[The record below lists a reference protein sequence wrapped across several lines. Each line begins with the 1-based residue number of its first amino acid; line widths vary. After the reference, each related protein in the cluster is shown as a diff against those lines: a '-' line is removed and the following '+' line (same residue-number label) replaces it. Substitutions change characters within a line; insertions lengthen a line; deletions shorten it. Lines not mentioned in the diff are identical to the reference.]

1 MYNNHLKNKG
11 FIMALLPNEEQRK
24 AIEHINGPLLA
35 LAGAGSGK
43 TRVITERI
51 AYLIKKGIEPSSIL
65 AVTFTNKA
73 AAEMRERIIL
83 LLKEKP
89 KQLVISTFHSFCVR
103 VLKAEIDKLGYKNN
117 FSIYSS
123 SDSKTLIRNVL
134 REIKINTLNYD
145 ENLFAWY
152 IDRYKNNLIKPY
164 EVEPHDDLEKIA
176 KRVYEVYQNYL
187 KGYNALD
194 FNDLINLT
202 IDLYIQFPEVLNK
215 YQERFKYI
223 MIDEYQDTNF
233 AQYKLTS
240 LLASK
245 YKNLVVVGD
254 DDQSI
259 YAFRGAE
266 ISNILSFENEY
277 PEAKIITLTK
287 NYRSTKAILEAA
299 HAVISNNINRKDKK
313 VVAVGEEGIPPD
325 IISCEDEREEAKF
338 VADSIVNYSITKN
351 LNYEN
356 FAVLFRMNAQSR
368 LFEEAFRLKG
378 LPYTVVGAFQFYE
391 RKEIKDIL
399 AYLNLFVNPEDE
411 VSLLRVLNVPKRGIG
426 SVAINNLNETSLKN
440 GVSLYQTLL
449 DYNNIDDIPPKA
461 KAGIK
466 DFLEVIEKYNNIF
479 TIDKNDKNLLEK
491 PKLYENI
498 NKFLDEIAYH
508 SEILNSSDTKEQG
521 SKKME
526 NVESLMNGIME
537 YERGNKNATLKNYLD
552 RILLMSMEE
561 NEEEEKKKGI
571 MLMSIHSAKGLEFP
585 YVYISGMEEGILPHH
600 KSSSEKEIEE
610 ERRLCYVAMTRAK
623 KHLTLTYCLSRTKMG
638 KKVECAPSIFL
649 EEMQKGL
656 PENMAMD
663 EEEFISNLKASLK
676 PEK

>member
-1 MYNNHLKNKG
+1 MS
-11 FIMALLPNEEQRK
+11 LLLNEEQAE
-24 AIEHINGPLLA
+24 AITHIDGPLLA

-51 AYLIKKGIEPSSIL
+51 AFLIKKGISPSNIL

-73 AAEMRERIIL
+73 AAEMRERIVL

-103 VLKAEIDKLGYKNN
+103 VLKVEIDKLGYKNN

-123 SDSKTLIRNVL
+123 SDCRTLIRNIL

-152 IDRYKNNLIKPY
+152 IDRYKNNLIKPH
-164 EVEPHDDLEKIA
+164 EVTPHDDLEKIA
-176 KRVYEVYQNYL
+176 KRVYEVYQHYL

-202 IDLYIQFPEVLNK
+202 IDLFIGFPEVLNK

-245 YKNLVVVGD
+245 YRNIAVVGD

-277 PEAKIITLTK
+277 PNAKIITLTK

-299 HAVISNNINRKDKK
+299 HAVISNNVNRKDKK
-313 VVAVGEEGIPPD
+313 VVAEGEEGIPPD

-338 VADSIVNYSITKN
+338 VADSIANYSITKK

-368 LFEEAFRLKG
+368 LFEEAFRLMG
-378 LPYTVVGAFQFYE
+378 LPYVVVGAFQFYE

-411 VSLLRVLNVPKRGIG
+411 VSLLRVINTPKRGIG
-426 SVAINNLNETSLKN
+426 SVAINNLNEISIKN

-466 DFLEVIEKYNNIF
+466 DFLDIIEKYHDIF
-479 TIDKNDKNLLEK
+479 TVDKNDLEK
-491 PKLYENI
+491 PKLYDNI
-498 NKFLDEIAYH
+498 NNFLDEIAYH
-508 SEILNSSDTKEQG
+508 NEILNSSDTKEQG

-526 NVESLMNGIME
+526 NVESLMNGILE
-537 YERGNKNATLKNYLD
+537 YEKVNKNASLKNYLD

-561 NEEEEKKKGI
+561 NNDEENKKGI

-638 KKVECAPSIFL
+638 KKVECSPSIFL

-656 PENMAMD
+656 PEDMAMD
-663 EEEFISNLKASLK
+663 EEEFMANLKASLK

>member
-1 MYNNHLKNKG
+1 
-11 FIMALLPNEEQRK
+11 MALMLNEEQRQ
-24 AIEHINGPLLA
+24 AVEHINGPLLA

-51 AYLIKKGIEPSSIL
+51 AYLIKHGVLPSQIL

-73 AAEMRERIIL
+73 AAEMRERITK

-89 KQLVISTFHSFCVR
+89 KQLVVSTFHSFCVR
-103 VLKAEIDKLGYKNN
+103 VLKGDIEKLGYKNN

-123 SDSKTLIRNVL
+123 SDSRTLIRNIL

-152 IDRYKNNLIKPY
+152 IDRYKNNLMKPY

-176 KRVYEVYQNYL
+176 KRVYEVYQTYL
-187 KGYNALD
+187 KGYNAVD

-202 IDLYIQFPEVLNK
+202 IDLYVEFPEVLEK
-215 YQERFKYI
+215 YQERFRYI
-223 MIDEYQDTNF
+223 MVDEYQDTNF

-245 YKNLVVVGD
+245 YRNIAVVGD

-259 YAFRGAE
+259 YAFRGADV
-266 ISNILSFENEY
+266 SNMLSFENEY
-277 PEAKIITLTK
+277 PDAKIVTLTK

-299 HAVISNNINRKDKK
+299 HSVISNNIQRKNKE
-313 VVAVGEEGIPPD
+313 VVAEGEEGIPPV
-325 IISCEDEREEAKF
+325 IMPCEDEREEAQF
-338 VADSIVNYSITKN
+338 VADSIINYSISKR
-351 LNYEN
+351 LNYED

-368 LFEEAFRLKG
+368 LFEEAFRLRG

-411 VSLLRVLNVPKRGIG
+411 VSLLRVINIPKRGIG
-426 SVAINNLNETSLKN
+426 AVAINTLNEISIKN
-440 GVSLYQTLL
+440 ESSLYQTLL
-449 DYNNIDDIPPKA
+449 DYESIEEISPKA

-466 DFLEVIEKYNNIF
+466 DFLEIIEHYHNLF
-479 TIDKNDKNLLEK
+479 TVDKNDIEC

-498 NKFLDEIAYH
+498 NKFLDVIAYH
-508 SEILNSSDTKEQG
+508 NEVLNSSDTKEQG
-521 SKKME
+521 AKKME
-526 NVESLMNGIME
+526 NVESLMNGILE
-537 YERGNKNATLKNYLD
+537 YEKSNKNATLKNYLD
-552 RILLMSMEE
+552 RILLMSIEE
-561 NEEEEKKKGI
+561 QNEDEDKKKGI
-571 MLMSIHSAKGLEFP
+571 MLMSIHAAKGLEFP
-585 YVYISGMEEGILPHH
+585 YVYICGMEDGIMPHQ
-600 KSSSEKEIEE
+600 KSLDENGLEE

-623 KHLTLTYCLSRTKMG
+623 KHLTLTYCRSRTKMG
-638 KKVECAPSIFL
+638 RKVECTPSVFL
-649 EEMQKGL
+649 EEMSKNL
-656 PENMAMD
+656 PEEMAMN
-663 EEEFISNLKASLK
+663 EEEFFSNLKASLRPDNTK
-676 PEK
+676 

>member
-1 MYNNHLKNKG
+1 MS
-11 FIMALLPNEEQRK
+11 LLLNEEQAE
-24 AIEHINGPLLA
+24 AITHIDGPLLA

-51 AYLIKKGIEPSSIL
+51 AFLIKKGISPSNIL

-73 AAEMRERIIL
+73 AAEMRERIVL

-103 VLKAEIDKLGYKNN
+103 VLKVEIDKLGYKNN

-123 SDSKTLIRNVL
+123 SDCRTLIRNIL

-152 IDRYKNNLIKPY
+152 IDRYKNNLIKPH
-164 EVEPHDDLEKIA
+164 EVTPHDDLEKIA
-176 KRVYEVYQNYL
+176 KRVYEVYQHYL

-202 IDLYIQFPEVLNK
+202 IDLFIGFPEVLNK

-245 YKNLVVVGD
+245 YRNIAVVGD

-277 PEAKIITLTK
+277 PNAKIITLTK

-299 HAVISNNINRKDKK
+299 HAVISNNVNRKDKK
-313 VVAVGEEGIPPD
+313 VVAEGEEGIPPD

-338 VADSIVNYSITKN
+338 VADSIANYSITKK

-368 LFEEAFRLKG
+368 LFEEAFRLMG
-378 LPYTVVGAFQFYE
+378 LPYVVVGAFQFYE

-411 VSLLRVLNVPKRGIG
+411 VSLLRVINTPKRGIG
-426 SVAINNLNETSLKN
+426 SVAINNLNEISIKN

-466 DFLEVIEKYNNIF
+466 DFLDIIEKYHEIF
-479 TIDKNDKNLLEK
+479 TVDKNALEK
-491 PKLYENI
+491 PKLYDNI

-508 SEILNSSDTKEQG
+508 NEILNSSDTKEQG

-526 NVESLMNGIME
+526 NVESLMNGILE
-537 YERGNKNATLKNYLD
+537 YEKVNKNASLKNYLD

-561 NEEEEKKKGI
+561 NNDEENKKGI

-638 KKVECAPSIFL
+638 KKVECSPSIFL

-656 PENMAMD
+656 PEDMAMD
-663 EEEFISNLKASLK
+663 EEEFMANLKASLK

>member
-1 MYNNHLKNKG
+1 MS
-11 FIMALLPNEEQRK
+11 LLPNEEQRE

-123 SDSKTLIRNVL
+123 SDSKILIRNIL

-176 KRVYEVYQNYL
+176 KRVYEVYQSYL

-202 IDLYIQFPEVLNK
+202 IDLYIEFLEVRNK

-233 AQYKLTS
+233 AQNKLTN
-240 LLASK
+240 LLAEK
-245 YKNLVVVGD
+245 YRNIVVVGD

-266 ISNILSFENEY
+266 ISNILSFEKEY
-277 PEAKIITLTK
+277 PDAKIITLTK

-368 LFEEAFRLKG
+368 LFEEAFRLRG

-411 VSLLRVLNVPKRGIG
+411 VSLLRVINTPKRGIG
-426 SVAINNLNETSLKN
+426 SVAINNLNEISVKN

-461 KAGIK
+461 KTGIK
-466 DFLEVIEKYNNIF
+466 DFLDVIEKYHNIF

-526 NVESLMNGIME
+526 NVESLMNGILE

-561 NEEEEKKKGI
+561 NEEDEKKKGI

-623 KHLTLTYCLSRTKMG
+623 KHLTLTYCLSRNKMG

-676 PEK
+676 HVAPEK

>member
-1 MYNNHLKNKG
+1 MS
-11 FIMALLPNEEQRK
+11 LLLNEEQAE
-24 AIEHINGPLLA
+24 AITHIDGPLLA

-51 AYLIKKGIEPSSIL
+51 AFLIKKGISPSNIL

-73 AAEMRERIIL
+73 AAEMRERIVL

-103 VLKAEIDKLGYKNN
+103 VLKVEIDKLGYKNN

-123 SDSKTLIRNVL
+123 SDCRTLIRNIL

-152 IDRYKNNLIKPY
+152 IDRYKNNLIKPH
-164 EVEPHDDLEKIA
+164 EVAPYDDLEKIA
-176 KRVYEVYQNYL
+176 KRVYEVYQHYL

-202 IDLYIQFPEVLNK
+202 IDLFIGFPEVLNK

-245 YKNLVVVGD
+245 YRNIAVVGD

-277 PEAKIITLTK
+277 PNAKIITLTK

-299 HAVISNNINRKDKK
+299 HAVISNNVNRKDKK
-313 VVAVGEEGIPPD
+313 VVAEGEEGIPPD
-325 IISCEDEREEAKF
+325 IISCENEREEAKF
-338 VADSIVNYSITKN
+338 VADSIANYSITKK

-368 LFEEAFRLKG
+368 LFEEAFRLMG
-378 LPYTVVGAFQFYE
+378 LPYVVVGAFQFYE

-411 VSLLRVLNVPKRGIG
+411 VSLLRVINTPKRGIG
-426 SVAINNLNETSLKN
+426 SVAINNLNEISIKN

-461 KAGIK
+461 KSGIK
-466 DFLEVIEKYNNIF
+466 DFLDIIEKYHEIF
-479 TIDKNDKNLLEK
+479 TVDKNALEK
-491 PKLYENI
+491 PKLYDNI
-498 NKFLDEIAYH
+498 NNFLDEIAYH
-508 SEILNSSDTKEQG
+508 NEILNSSDTKEQG

-526 NVESLMNGIME
+526 NVESLMNGILE
-537 YERGNKNATLKNYLD
+537 YEKGNKNASLKNYLD

-561 NEEEEKKKGI
+561 NNDEENKKGI

-638 KKVECAPSIFL
+638 KKVECSPSIFL

-656 PENMAMD
+656 PEDMAMD
-663 EEEFISNLKASLK
+663 EEEFMANLKASLK

>member
-1 MYNNHLKNKG
+1 MS
-11 FIMALLPNEEQRK
+11 LLLNEEQAE
-24 AIEHINGPLLA
+24 AITHIDGPLLA

-51 AYLIKKGIEPSSIL
+51 AFLIKKGISPSNIL

-73 AAEMRERIIL
+73 AAEMRERIVL

-103 VLKAEIDKLGYKNN
+103 VLKVEIDKLGYKNN

-123 SDSKTLIRNVL
+123 SDCRTLIRNIL

-152 IDRYKNNLIKPY
+152 IDRYKNNLIKPH
-164 EVEPHDDLEKIA
+164 EVTPHDDLEKIA
-176 KRVYEVYQNYL
+176 KRVYEVYQHYL

-202 IDLYIQFPEVLNK
+202 IDLFIGFPEVLNK

-245 YKNLVVVGD
+245 YRNIAVVGD

-277 PEAKIITLTK
+277 PNAKIITLTK

-299 HAVISNNINRKDKK
+299 HAVISNNVNRKDKK
-313 VVAVGEEGIPPD
+313 VVAEGEEGIPPD

-338 VADSIVNYSITKN
+338 VADSIANYSITKK

-368 LFEEAFRLKG
+368 LFEEAFRLMG
-378 LPYTVVGAFQFYE
+378 LPYVVVGAFQLYE

-411 VSLLRVLNVPKRGIG
+411 VSLLRVINTPKRGIG
-426 SVAINNLNETSLKN
+426 SVAINNLNEISIKN

-466 DFLEVIEKYNNIF
+466 DFLDIIEKYHDIF
-479 TIDKNDKNLLEK
+479 TVDKNDLEK
-491 PKLYENI
+491 PKLYDNI
-498 NKFLDEIAYH
+498 NNFLDEIAYH
-508 SEILNSSDTKEQG
+508 NEILNSSDTKEQG

-526 NVESLMNGIME
+526 NVESLMNGILE
-537 YERGNKNATLKNYLD
+537 YEKVNKNASLKNYLD

-561 NEEEEKKKGI
+561 NNDEENKKGI

-638 KKVECAPSIFL
+638 KKVECSPSIFL

-656 PENMAMD
+656 PEDMAMD
-663 EEEFISNLKASLK
+663 EEEFMANLKASLK

>member
-1 MYNNHLKNKG
+1 
-11 FIMALLPNEEQRK
+11 MALMLNDEQK
-24 AIEHINGPLLA
+24 QAVEHINGPLLA

-51 AYLIKKGIEPSSIL
+51 AYLIKNNIPPSQIL

-73 AAEMRERIIL
+73 AAEMRERIIK

-89 KQLVISTFHSFCVR
+89 KNLVVSTFHSFCVR
-103 VLKAEIDKLGYKNN
+103 VLKGDIEKLGYKNN

-123 SDSKTLIRNVL
+123 SDSRTLIRSIL

-152 IDRYKNNLIKPY
+152 IDRYKNNLMKPY
-164 EVEPHDDLEKIA
+164 EVEPHDDFEKMT
-176 KRVYEVYQNYL
+176 KRVYEVYQSYL
-187 KGYNALD
+187 KGYNAVD

-202 IDLYIQFPEVLNK
+202 IDLYIEFPEVLDK
-215 YQERFKYI
+215 YQERFRYI

-233 AQYKLTS
+233 AQYKLTT

-245 YKNLVVVGD
+245 YRNIAVVGD

-259 YAFRGAE
+259 YAFRGADV
-266 ISNILSFENEY
+266 SNILSFENEY
-277 PEAKIITLTK
+277 PDAKIITLTK

-299 HAVISNNINRKDKK
+299 HSVISNNTQRKDKK
-313 VVAVGEEGIPPD
+313 VVAEGEEGIPPT
-325 IISCEDEREEAKF
+325 IMPCEDEREEAQF
-338 VADSIVNYSITKN
+338 VADSIINYSISKK
-351 LNYEN
+351 LNYED

-368 LFEEAFRLKG
+368 LFEEAFRLRG

-411 VSLLRVLNVPKRGIG
+411 VSLLRVINIPKRGIG
-426 SVAINNLNETSLKN
+426 AVAINNLNEKSIKN

-449 DYNNIDDIPPKA
+449 NYENIDEISPKA

-466 DFLEVIEKYNNIF
+466 DFLEVIEHYHNLF
-479 TIDKNDKNLLEK
+479 TVDKNDLER

-498 NKFLDEIAYH
+498 NKFLDVIAYH
-508 SEILNSSDTKEQG
+508 NEVINSSDTKEQG
-521 SKKME
+521 AKKIE
-526 NVESLMNGIME
+526 NIESLMNGILE
-537 YERGNKNATLKNYLD
+537 YEKSNKNATLKNYLD
-552 RILLMSMEE
+552 RILLMSIEE
-561 NEEEEKKKGI
+561 QNEEENKKKGI
-571 MLMSIHSAKGLEFP
+571 MLMSIHAAKGLEFP
-585 YVYISGMEEGILPHH
+585 YVYICGMEDGIIPHH
-600 KSSSEKEIEE
+600 KSSSEMEIEE

-623 KHLTLTYCLSRTKMG
+623 KHLTLTYCRSRIKMG
-638 KKVECAPSIFL
+638 KKLECTPSVFL
-649 EEMQKGL
+649 KEMSENLPEEM
-656 PENMAMD
+656 AMN
-663 EEEFISNLKASLK
+663 EEEFFSNLKASLK
-676 PEK
+676 PENK

>member
-1 MYNNHLKNKG
+1 MS
-11 FIMALLPNEEQRK
+11 LLLNEEQAE
-24 AIEHINGPLLA
+24 AITHIDGPLLA

-51 AYLIKKGIEPSSIL
+51 AFLIKKGISPSNIL

-73 AAEMRERIIL
+73 AAEMRERIVL

-103 VLKAEIDKLGYKNN
+103 VLKVEIDKLGYKNN

-123 SDSKTLIRNVL
+123 SDCRTLIRNIL

-152 IDRYKNNLIKPY
+152 IDRYKNNLIKPH
-164 EVEPHDDLEKIA
+164 EVTPHDDLEKIA
-176 KRVYEVYQNYL
+176 KRVYEVYQHYL

-202 IDLYIQFPEVLNK
+202 IDLFIGFPEVLNK

-245 YKNLVVVGD
+245 YRNIAVVGD

-277 PEAKIITLTK
+277 PNAKIITLTK

-299 HAVISNNINRKDKK
+299 HAVISNNVNRKDKK
-313 VVAVGEEGIPPD
+313 VVAEGEEGIPPD

-338 VADSIVNYSITKN
+338 VADSIANYSITKK

-368 LFEEAFRLKG
+368 LFEEAFRLMG
-378 LPYTVVGAFQFYE
+378 LPYVVVGAFQFYE

-411 VSLLRVLNVPKRGIG
+411 VSLLRVINTPKRGIG
-426 SVAINNLNETSLKN
+426 SVAINNLNEISIKN

-461 KAGIK
+461 KSGIK
-466 DFLEVIEKYNNIF
+466 DFLDIIEKYHEIF
-479 TIDKNDKNLLEK
+479 TVDKNALEK
-491 PKLYENI
+491 PKLYDNI
-498 NKFLDEIAYH
+498 NKFLDDIAYH
-508 SEILNSSDTKEQG
+508 NEILNSSDTKEQG

-526 NVESLMNGIME
+526 NVESLMNGILE
-537 YERGNKNATLKNYLD
+537 YEKGNKNASLKNYLD

-561 NEEEEKKKGI
+561 NNDEENKKGI

-638 KKVECAPSIFL
+638 KKVERSPSIFL

-656 PENMAMD
+656 PEDMAMD
-663 EEEFISNLKASLK
+663 EEEFMANLKASLK

>member
-1 MYNNHLKNKG
+1 MS
-11 FIMALLPNEEQRK
+11 LLLNEEQAE
-24 AIEHINGPLLA
+24 AITHIDGPLLA

-51 AYLIKKGIEPSSIL
+51 AFLIKKGISPSNIL

-73 AAEMRERIIL
+73 AAEMRERIVL

-103 VLKAEIDKLGYKNN
+103 VLKVEIDKLGYKNN

-123 SDSKTLIRNVL
+123 SDCRTLIRNIL

-152 IDRYKNNLIKPY
+152 IDRYKNNLIKPH
-164 EVEPHDDLEKIA
+164 EVTPHDDLEKIA
-176 KRVYEVYQNYL
+176 KRVYEVYQHYL

-202 IDLYIQFPEVLNK
+202 IDLFIGFPEVLNK

-245 YKNLVVVGD
+245 YRNIAVVGD

-277 PEAKIITLTK
+277 PNAKIITLTK

-299 HAVISNNINRKDKK
+299 HAVISNNVNRKDKK
-313 VVAVGEEGIPPD
+313 VVAEGEEGIPPD

-338 VADSIVNYSITKN
+338 VADSIANYSITKK

-368 LFEEAFRLKG
+368 LFEEAFRLRG
-378 LPYTVVGAFQFYE
+378 LPYVVVGAFQFYE

-411 VSLLRVLNVPKRGIG
+411 VSLLRVINTPKRGIG
-426 SVAINNLNETSLKN
+426 SVAINNLNEISIKN

-461 KAGIK
+461 KSGIK
-466 DFLEVIEKYNNIF
+466 DFLDIIEKYHEIF
-479 TIDKNDKNLLEK
+479 TVDKNALEK
-491 PKLYENI
+491 PKLYDNI

-508 SEILNSSDTKEQG
+508 NEILNSSDTKEQG

-526 NVESLMNGIME
+526 NVESLMNGILE
-537 YERGNKNATLKNYLD
+537 YEKVNKNASLKNYLD

-561 NEEEEKKKGI
+561 NNDEENKKGI

-638 KKVECAPSIFL
+638 KKVERSPSIFL

-656 PENMAMD
+656 PEDMAMD
-663 EEEFISNLKASLK
+663 EEEFMANLKASLK

>member
-1 MYNNHLKNKG
+1 MS
-11 FIMALLPNEEQRK
+11 LLLNEEQAE
-24 AIEHINGPLLA
+24 AITHIDGPLLA

-51 AYLIKKGIEPSSIL
+51 AFLIKKGISPSNIL

-73 AAEMRERIIL
+73 AAEMRERIVL

-103 VLKAEIDKLGYKNN
+103 VLKVEIDKLGYKNN

-123 SDSKTLIRNVL
+123 SDCRTLIRNIL

-152 IDRYKNNLIKPY
+152 IDRYKNNLIKPH
-164 EVEPHDDLEKIA
+164 EVTPHDDLEKIA
-176 KRVYEVYQNYL
+176 KRVYEVYQHYL

-202 IDLYIQFPEVLNK
+202 IDLFIGFPEVLNK

-245 YKNLVVVGD
+245 YRNIAVVGD

-277 PEAKIITLTK
+277 PNAKIITLTK

-299 HAVISNNINRKDKK
+299 HAVISNNVNRKDKK
-313 VVAVGEEGIPPD
+313 VVAEGEEGIPPD

-338 VADSIVNYSITKN
+338 VADSIANYSITKK

-368 LFEEAFRLKG
+368 LFEEAFRLMG
-378 LPYTVVGAFQFYE
+378 LPYVVVGAFQFYE

-411 VSLLRVLNVPKRGIG
+411 VSLLRVINTPKRGIG
-426 SVAINNLNETSLKN
+426 SVAINNLNEISIKN

-466 DFLEVIEKYNNIF
+466 DFLDIIEKYHEIF
-479 TIDKNDKNLLEK
+479 TVDKNALEK
-491 PKLYENI
+491 PKLYDNI
-498 NKFLDEIAYH
+498 NKFLDDIAYH
-508 SEILNSSDTKEQG
+508 NEILNSSDTKEQG

-526 NVESLMNGIME
+526 NVESLMNGILE
-537 YERGNKNATLKNYLD
+537 YEKVNKNASLKNYLD

-561 NEEEEKKKGI
+561 NNDEENKKGI

-638 KKVECAPSIFL
+638 KKVECSPSIFL

-656 PENMAMD
+656 PEDMAMD
-663 EEEFISNLKASLK
+663 EEEFMANLKASLK

>member
-1 MYNNHLKNKG
+1 MS
-11 FIMALLPNEEQRK
+11 LLLNEEQAE
-24 AIEHINGPLLA
+24 AITHIDGPLLA

-51 AYLIKKGIEPSSIL
+51 AFLIKKGISPSNIL

-73 AAEMRERIIL
+73 AAEMRERIVL

-103 VLKAEIDKLGYKNN
+103 VLKVEIDKLGYKNN

-123 SDSKTLIRNVL
+123 SDCRTLIRNIL

-152 IDRYKNNLIKPY
+152 IDRYKNNLIKPH
-164 EVEPHDDLEKIA
+164 EVTPHDDLEKIA
-176 KRVYEVYQNYL
+176 KRVYEVYQHYL

-202 IDLYIQFPEVLNK
+202 IDLFIGFPEVLNK

-245 YKNLVVVGD
+245 YRNIAVVGD

-277 PEAKIITLTK
+277 PNAKIITLTK

-299 HAVISNNINRKDKK
+299 HAVISNNVNRKDKK
-313 VVAVGEEGIPPD
+313 VVAEGEEGIPPD
-325 IISCEDEREEAKF
+325 IISCENEREEAKF
-338 VADSIVNYSITKN
+338 VADSIANYSITKK

-368 LFEEAFRLKG
+368 LFEEAFRLMG
-378 LPYTVVGAFQFYE
+378 LPYVVVGAFQFYE

-399 AYLNLFVNPEDE
+399 AYLNLFINPEDE
-411 VSLLRVLNVPKRGIG
+411 VSLLRVINTPKRGIG
-426 SVAINNLNETSLKN
+426 SVAINNLNEISIKN

-466 DFLEVIEKYNNIF
+466 DFLDIIEKYHDIF
-479 TIDKNDKNLLEK
+479 TVDKNALEK
-491 PKLYENI
+491 PKLYDNI
-498 NKFLDEIAYH
+498 NNFLDEIAYH
-508 SEILNSSDTKEQG
+508 NEILNSSDTKEQG

-526 NVESLMNGIME
+526 NVESLMNGILE
-537 YERGNKNATLKNYLD
+537 YEKVNKNASLKNYLD

-561 NEEEEKKKGI
+561 NNDEENKKGI

-638 KKVECAPSIFL
+638 KKVECSPSIFL

-656 PENMAMD
+656 PEDMAMD
-663 EEEFISNLKASLK
+663 EEEFMANLKASLK

>member
-1 MYNNHLKNKG
+1 MS
-11 FIMALLPNEEQRK
+11 LLLNEEQAE
-24 AIEHINGPLLA
+24 AITHIDGPLLA

-51 AYLIKKGIEPSSIL
+51 AFLIKKGISPSNIL

-73 AAEMRERIIL
+73 AAEMRERIVL

-103 VLKAEIDKLGYKNN
+103 VLKVEIDKLGYKNN

-123 SDSKTLIRNVL
+123 SDCRTLIRNIL

-152 IDRYKNNLIKPY
+152 IDRYKNNLIKPH
-164 EVEPHDDLEKIA
+164 EVAPYDDLEKIA
-176 KRVYEVYQNYL
+176 KRVYEVYQHYL

-202 IDLYIQFPEVLNK
+202 IDLFIGFPEVLNK

-245 YKNLVVVGD
+245 YRNIAVVGD

-277 PEAKIITLTK
+277 PNAKIITLTK

-299 HAVISNNINRKDKK
+299 HAVISNNVNRKDKK
-313 VVAVGEEGIPPD
+313 VVAEGEEGIPPD
-325 IISCEDEREEAKF
+325 IISCENEREEAKF
-338 VADSIVNYSITKN
+338 VADSIANYSITKK

-368 LFEEAFRLKG
+368 LFEEAFRLMG
-378 LPYTVVGAFQFYE
+378 LPYVVVGAFQFYE

-411 VSLLRVLNVPKRGIG
+411 VSLLRVINTPKRGIG
-426 SVAINNLNETSLKN
+426 SVAINNLNEISIKN

-461 KAGIK
+461 KSGIK
-466 DFLEVIEKYNNIF
+466 DFLDIIEKYHEIF
-479 TIDKNDKNLLEK
+479 TVDKNALEK
-491 PKLYENI
+491 PKLYDNI

-508 SEILNSSDTKEQG
+508 NEILNSSDTKEQG

-526 NVESLMNGIME
+526 NVESLMNGILE
-537 YERGNKNATLKNYLD
+537 YEKGNKNASLKNYLD

-561 NEEEEKKKGI
+561 NNDEENKKGI

-638 KKVECAPSIFL
+638 KKVECSPSIFL

-656 PENMAMD
+656 PEDMAMD
-663 EEEFISNLKASLK
+663 EEEFMANLKASLK

>member
-1 MYNNHLKNKG
+1 MS
-11 FIMALLPNEEQRK
+11 LLLNEEQAE
-24 AIEHINGPLLA
+24 AITHIDGPLLA

-51 AYLIKKGIEPSSIL
+51 AFLIKKGISPSNIL

-73 AAEMRERIIL
+73 AAEMRERIVL

-103 VLKAEIDKLGYKNN
+103 VLKVEIDKLGYKNN

-123 SDSKTLIRNVL
+123 SDCRTLIRNIL

-152 IDRYKNNLIKPY
+152 IDRYKNNLIKPH
-164 EVEPHDDLEKIA
+164 EVTPHDDLEKIA
-176 KRVYEVYQNYL
+176 KRVYEVYQHYL

-202 IDLYIQFPEVLNK
+202 IDLFIGFPEVLNK

-245 YKNLVVVGD
+245 YRNIAVVGD

-277 PEAKIITLTK
+277 PNAKIITLTK

-313 VVAVGEEGIPPD
+313 VVAEGEEGIPPD

-338 VADSIVNYSITKN
+338 VADSIANYSITKK

-368 LFEEAFRLKG
+368 LFEEAFRLMG
-378 LPYTVVGAFQFYE
+378 LPYVVVGAFQFYE

-411 VSLLRVLNVPKRGIG
+411 VSLLRVINTPKRGIG
-426 SVAINNLNETSLKN
+426 SVAINNLNEISIKN

-461 KAGIK
+461 KLGIK
-466 DFLEVIEKYNNIF
+466 DFLDIIEKYHDIF
-479 TIDKNDKNLLEK
+479 TVDKNALEK
-491 PKLYENI
+491 PKLYDNI

-508 SEILNSSDTKEQG
+508 NEILNSSDTKEQG

-526 NVESLMNGIME
+526 NVESLMNGILE
-537 YERGNKNATLKNYLD
+537 YEKVNKNASLKNYLD

-561 NEEEEKKKGI
+561 NNDEENKKGI

-638 KKVECAPSIFL
+638 KKVECSPSIFL

-656 PENMAMD
+656 PEDMAMD
-663 EEEFISNLKASLK
+663 EEEFMANLKASLK

>member
-1 MYNNHLKNKG
+1 MS
-11 FIMALLPNEEQRK
+11 LLLNEEQAE
-24 AIEHINGPLLA
+24 AIAHIDGPLLA

-51 AYLIKKGIEPSSIL
+51 AFLIKKGISPSNIL

-73 AAEMRERIIL
+73 AAEMRERIVL

-103 VLKAEIDKLGYKNN
+103 VLKVEIDKLGYKNN

-123 SDSKTLIRNVL
+123 SDCRTLIRNIL

-152 IDRYKNNLIKPY
+152 IDRYKNNLIKPH
-164 EVEPHDDLEKIA
+164 EVTPHDDLEKIA
-176 KRVYEVYQNYL
+176 KRVYEVYQHYL

-202 IDLYIQFPEVLNK
+202 IDLFIGFPEVLNK

-245 YKNLVVVGD
+245 YRNIAVVGD

-277 PEAKIITLTK
+277 PNAKIITLTK

-299 HAVISNNINRKDKK
+299 HAVISNNVNRKDKK
-313 VVAVGEEGIPPD
+313 VVAEGEEGIPPD

-338 VADSIVNYSITKN
+338 VADSIANYSITKK

-368 LFEEAFRLKG
+368 LFEEAFRLMG
-378 LPYTVVGAFQFYE
+378 LPYVVVGAFQFYE

-411 VSLLRVLNVPKRGIG
+411 VSLLRVINTPKRGIG
-426 SVAINNLNETSLKN
+426 SVAINNLNEISIKN

-461 KAGIK
+461 KSGIK
-466 DFLEVIEKYNNIF
+466 DFLDIIEKYHDIF
-479 TIDKNDKNLLEK
+479 TVDKNALEK
-491 PKLYENI
+491 PKLYDNI

-508 SEILNSSDTKEQG
+508 NEILNSSDTKEQG

-526 NVESLMNGIME
+526 NVESLMNGILE
-537 YERGNKNATLKNYLD
+537 YEKVNKNASLKNYLD

-561 NEEEEKKKGI
+561 NNDEENKKGI

-638 KKVECAPSIFL
+638 KKVECSPSIFL

-656 PENMAMD
+656 PEDMAMD
-663 EEEFISNLKASLK
+663 EEEFMANLKASLK

>member
-1 MYNNHLKNKG
+1 ME
-11 FIMALLPNEEQRK
+11 LLPNEEQRE
-24 AIEHINGPLLA
+24 AIEYINGPLLV

-51 AYLIKKGIEPSSIL
+51 AYLIKKGINPSNIL

-73 AAEMRERIIL
+73 ASEMRERIIS

-103 VLKAEIDKLGYKNN
+103 VLKSEIEKLGYKNN

-134 REIKINTLNYD
+134 REIKVNTLNYD
-145 ENLFAWY
+145 ENIFAWH

-164 EVEPHDDLEKIA
+164 EVAPHDDLEEIA
-176 KRVYEVYQNYL
+176 KRVYEIYQSYL

-202 IDLYIQFPEVLNK
+202 IDLFIEFPEVLDR

-245 YKNLVVVGD
+245 YKNIAVVGD

-259 YAFRGAE
+259 YAFRGGD

-277 PEAKIITLTK
+277 PNAKVITLTK

-299 HAVISNNINRKDKK
+299 HAVISNNENRKDKQ
-313 VVAVGEEGIPPD
+313 VVAVGEEGVPPE
-325 IISCEDEREEAKF
+325 IISCEDERDEAKF
-338 VADSIVNYSITKN
+338 VADSIVNYSITKK

-356 FAVLFRMNAQSR
+356 FAVLFRMNTQAR
-368 LFEEAFRLKG
+368 LFEEVFRERG
-378 LPYTVVGAFQFYE
+378 LPYTLVGTLQFYE

-411 VSLLRVLNVPKRGIG
+411 VSLLRVINIPKRGIG
-426 SVAINNLNETSLKN
+426 SVAINNLNEISVKN
-440 GVSLYQTLL
+440 GNSLYQTLL
-449 DYNNIDDIPPKA
+449 DYENIDDIPPKA
-461 KAGIK
+461 KTGIK
-466 DFLEVIEKYNNIF
+466 DFIEIIEHYHNIF
-479 TIDKNDKNLLEK
+479 NIDKNDKNILEK

-498 NKFLDEIAYH
+498 NKFLDDIAYH
-508 SEILNSSDTKEQG
+508 NEILNSSDTIEQG
-521 SKKME
+521 NKKIE
-526 NVESLMNGIME
+526 NVDAFMNGILE
-537 YERGNKNATLKNYLD
+537 YEKSNRKATLKNYLD

-561 NEEEEKKKGI
+561 TEEEEKKKGI

-585 YVYISGMEEGILPHH
+585 YVYIAGMEEGILPHH

-623 KHLTLTYCLSRTKMG
+623 KHLTLTHCLSRNKMR
-638 KKVECAPSIFL
+638 KKVERSPSIFL

-656 PENMAMD
+656 PEDMALN
-663 EEEFISNLKASLK
+663 EEEFISNLKLSLK

>member
-1 MYNNHLKNKG
+1 ME
-11 FIMALLPNEEQRK
+11 LLPNEEQRE
-24 AIEHINGPLLA
+24 AIEYINGPLLV

-43 TRVITERI
+43 TRVITERM
-51 AYLIKKGIEPSSIL
+51 AYLIKNRINPSNIL

-73 AAEMRERIIL
+73 ASEMRERIIS

-103 VLKAEIDKLGYKNN
+103 VLKSEIEKLGYKNN

-134 REIKINTLNYD
+134 REIKVNTLNYD
-145 ENLFAWY
+145 ENIFAWH

-164 EVEPHDDLEKIA
+164 EVAPHDDLEEIA
-176 KRVYEVYQNYL
+176 KRVYEIYQSYL

-202 IDLYIQFPEVLNK
+202 IDLFIEFPEVLDR

-245 YKNLVVVGD
+245 YKNIAVVGD

-259 YAFRGAE
+259 YAFRGGD

-277 PEAKIITLTK
+277 PNAKVITLTK

-299 HAVISNNINRKDKK
+299 HAVISNNENRKDKQ
-313 VVAVGEEGIPPD
+313 VVAVGEEGVPPE
-325 IISCEDEREEAKF
+325 IISCEDERDEAKF
-338 VADSIVNYSITKN
+338 VADSIVNYSITKK

-356 FAVLFRMNAQSR
+356 FAVLFRMNTQAR
-368 LFEEAFRLKG
+368 LFEEVFRERG
-378 LPYTVVGAFQFYE
+378 LPYTLVGTLQFYE

-411 VSLLRVLNVPKRGIG
+411 VSLLRVINIPKRGIG
-426 SVAINNLNETSLKN
+426 SVAINNLNEISVKN
-440 GVSLYQTLL
+440 GNSLYQTLL
-449 DYNNIDDIPPKA
+449 DYENIDDIPPKA
-461 KAGIK
+461 KTGIK
-466 DFLEVIEKYNNIF
+466 DFIEIIEHYHNIF
-479 TIDKNDKNLLEK
+479 NIDKNDKNILEK
-491 PKLYENI
+491 PKLYDNI
-498 NKFLDEIAYH
+498 NKFLDDIAYH
-508 SEILNSSDTKEQG
+508 NEILNSSDTIEQG
-521 SKKME
+521 NKKIE
-526 NVESLMNGIME
+526 NVDAFMNGILE
-537 YERGNKNATLKNYLD
+537 YEKGNRKATLKNYLD

-561 NEEEEKKKGI
+561 TEEEEKKKGI

-585 YVYISGMEEGILPHH
+585 YVYIAGMEEGILPHH

-623 KHLTLTYCLSRTKMG
+623 KHLTLTHCLSRNKMR
-638 KKVECAPSIFL
+638 KKVECSPSIFL

-656 PENMAMD
+656 PEDMALN
-663 EEEFISNLKASLK
+663 EEEFISNLKLSLK

>member
-1 MYNNHLKNKG
+1 MS
-11 FIMALLPNEEQRK
+11 LLLNEEQAE
-24 AIEHINGPLLA
+24 AITHIDGPLLA

-51 AYLIKKGIEPSSIL
+51 AFLIKKGISPSNIL

-73 AAEMRERIIL
+73 AAEMRERIVL

-103 VLKAEIDKLGYKNN
+103 VLKVEIDKLGYKNN

-123 SDSKTLIRNVL
+123 SDCRTLIRNIL

-152 IDRYKNNLIKPY
+152 IDRYKNNLIKPH

-176 KRVYEVYQNYL
+176 KRVYEVYQHYL

-202 IDLYIQFPEVLNK
+202 IDLFIGFPEVLNK

-245 YKNLVVVGD
+245 YRNIAVVGD

-277 PEAKIITLTK
+277 PNAKIITLTK

-299 HAVISNNINRKDKK
+299 HAVISNNVNRKDKK
-313 VVAVGEEGIPPD
+313 VVAEGEEGIPPD

-338 VADSIVNYSITKN
+338 VADSIANYSITKK

-368 LFEEAFRLKG
+368 LFEEAFRLMG
-378 LPYTVVGAFQFYE
+378 LPYVVVGAFQFYE

-411 VSLLRVLNVPKRGIG
+411 VSLLRVINTPKRGIG
-426 SVAINNLNETSLKN
+426 SVAINNLNEISIKN

-466 DFLEVIEKYNNIF
+466 DFLDIIEKYHDIF
-479 TIDKNDKNLLEK
+479 TVDKNALEK
-491 PKLYENI
+491 PKLYDNI

-508 SEILNSSDTKEQG
+508 NEILNSSDTKEQG

-526 NVESLMNGIME
+526 NVESLMNGILE
-537 YERGNKNATLKNYLD
+537 YEKGNKNASLKNYLD

-561 NEEEEKKKGI
+561 NNDEENKKGI

-638 KKVECAPSIFL
+638 KKVECSPSIFL

-656 PENMAMD
+656 PEDMAMD
-663 EEEFISNLKASLK
+663 EEEFMANLKASLK

>member
-1 MYNNHLKNKG
+1 MS
-11 FIMALLPNEEQRK
+11 LLLNEEQAE
-24 AIEHINGPLLA
+24 AITHIDGPLLA

-51 AYLIKKGIEPSSIL
+51 AFLIKKGISPSNIL

-73 AAEMRERIIL
+73 AAEMRERIVL

-103 VLKAEIDKLGYKNN
+103 VLKVEIDKLGYKNN

-123 SDSKTLIRNVL
+123 SDCRTLIRNIL

-152 IDRYKNNLIKPY
+152 IDRYKNNLIKPH
-164 EVEPHDDLEKIA
+164 EVAPHDDLEKIA
-176 KRVYEVYQNYL
+176 KRVYEVYQHYL

-202 IDLYIQFPEVLNK
+202 IDLFIGFPEVLNK

-245 YKNLVVVGD
+245 YRNIAVVGD

-277 PEAKIITLTK
+277 PNAKIITLTK

-299 HAVISNNINRKDKK
+299 HAVISNNVNRKDKK
-313 VVAVGEEGIPPD
+313 VVAEGEEGIPPD

-338 VADSIVNYSITKN
+338 VADSIANYSITKK

-368 LFEEAFRLKG
+368 LFEEAFRLMG
-378 LPYTVVGAFQFYE
+378 LPYVVVGAFQFYE

-411 VSLLRVLNVPKRGIG
+411 VSLLRVINTPKRGIG
-426 SVAINNLNETSLKN
+426 SVAINNLNEISIKN

-466 DFLEVIEKYNNIF
+466 DFLDIIEKYHDIF
-479 TIDKNDKNLLEK
+479 TVDKNALEK
-491 PKLYENI
+491 PKLYDNI

-508 SEILNSSDTKEQG
+508 NEILNSSDTKEQG

-526 NVESLMNGIME
+526 NVESLMNGILE
-537 YERGNKNATLKNYLD
+537 YEKGNKNASLKNYLD

-561 NEEEEKKKGI
+561 NNDEENKKGI

-638 KKVECAPSIFL
+638 KKVECSPSIFL

-656 PENMAMD
+656 PEDMAMD
-663 EEEFISNLKASLK
+663 EEEFMANLKASLK

>member
-1 MYNNHLKNKG
+1 MS
-11 FIMALLPNEEQRK
+11 LLLNEEQAE
-24 AIEHINGPLLA
+24 AITHIDGPLLA

-51 AYLIKKGIEPSSIL
+51 AFLIKKGISPSNIL

-73 AAEMRERIIL
+73 AAEMRERIVL

-103 VLKAEIDKLGYKNN
+103 VLKVEIDKLGYKNN

-123 SDSKTLIRNVL
+123 SDCRTLIRNIL

-152 IDRYKNNLIKPY
+152 IDRYKNNLIKPH
-164 EVEPHDDLEKIA
+164 EVTPHDDLEKIA
-176 KRVYEVYQNYL
+176 KRVYEVYQHYL

-202 IDLYIQFPEVLNK
+202 IDLFIGFPEVLNK

-245 YKNLVVVGD
+245 YRNIAVVGD

-277 PEAKIITLTK
+277 PNAKIITLTK

-299 HAVISNNINRKDKK
+299 HAVISNNVNRKDKK
-313 VVAVGEEGIPPD
+313 VVAEGEEGIPPD

-338 VADSIVNYSITKN
+338 VADSIANYSITKK

-368 LFEEAFRLKG
+368 LFEEAFRLMG
-378 LPYTVVGAFQFYE
+378 LPYVVVGAFQFYE

-411 VSLLRVLNVPKRGIG
+411 VSLLRVINTPKRGIG
-426 SVAINNLNETSLKN
+426 SVAINNLNEISIKN

-461 KAGIK
+461 KSGIK
-466 DFLEVIEKYNNIF
+466 DFLDIIEKYHDIF
-479 TIDKNDKNLLEK
+479 TVDKNALEK
-491 PKLYENI
+491 PKLYDNI

-508 SEILNSSDTKEQG
+508 NEILNSSDTKEQG

-526 NVESLMNGIME
+526 NVESLMNGILE
-537 YERGNKNATLKNYLD
+537 YEKGNKNASLKNYLD

-561 NEEEEKKKGI
+561 NNDEENKKGI

-638 KKVECAPSIFL
+638 KKVECSPSIFL

-656 PENMAMD
+656 PEDMAMD
-663 EEEFISNLKASLK
+663 EEEFMANLKASLK

>member
-1 MYNNHLKNKG
+1 MS
-11 FIMALLPNEEQRK
+11 LLLNEEQAE
-24 AIEHINGPLLA
+24 AITHIDGPLLA

-51 AYLIKKGIEPSSIL
+51 AFLIKKGISPSNIL

-73 AAEMRERIIL
+73 AAEMRERIVL

-103 VLKAEIDKLGYKNN
+103 VLKVEIDKLGYKNN

-123 SDSKTLIRNVL
+123 SDCRTLIRNIL

-152 IDRYKNNLIKPY
+152 IDRYKNNLIKPH
-164 EVEPHDDLEKIA
+164 EVTPHDDLEKIA
-176 KRVYEVYQNYL
+176 KRVYEVYQHYL

-202 IDLYIQFPEVLNK
+202 IDLFIGFPEVLNK

-245 YKNLVVVGD
+245 YRNIAVVGD

-277 PEAKIITLTK
+277 PNAKIITLTK

-299 HAVISNNINRKDKK
+299 HAVISNNVNRKDKK
-313 VVAVGEEGIPPD
+313 VVAEGEEGIPPD

-338 VADSIVNYSITKN
+338 VADSIANYSITKK

-368 LFEEAFRLKG
+368 LFEEAFRLMG
-378 LPYTVVGAFQFYE
+378 LPYVVVGAFQFYE

-411 VSLLRVLNVPKRGIG
+411 VSLLRVINTPKRGIG
-426 SVAINNLNETSLKN
+426 SVAINNLNEISIKN

-466 DFLEVIEKYNNIF
+466 DFLDIIEKYHEIF
-479 TIDKNDKNLLEK
+479 TVDKNALEK
-491 PKLYENI
+491 PKLYDNI

-508 SEILNSSDTKEQG
+508 NEILNSSDTKEQG

-526 NVESLMNGIME
+526 NVESLMNGILE
-537 YERGNKNATLKNYLD
+537 YEKGNKNASLKNYLD

-561 NEEEEKKKGI
+561 NNDEENKKGI

-638 KKVECAPSIFL
+638 KKVECSPSIFL

-656 PENMAMD
+656 PEDMAMD
-663 EEEFISNLKASLK
+663 EEEFMANLKASLK

>member
-1 MYNNHLKNKG
+1 MS
-11 FIMALLPNEEQRK
+11 LLPNEEQRE
-24 AIEHINGPLLA
+24 AIKHIDGPLLA

-51 AYLIKKGIEPSSIL
+51 AYLIKNGISPSNIL

-73 AAEMRERIIL
+73 AAEMRERIVL

-103 VLKAEIDKLGYKNN
+103 VLKVEIDKLGYKNN

-123 SDSKTLIRNVL
+123 SDCKTLIRNIL

-145 ENLFAWY
+145 ESLFAWY
-152 IDRYKNNLIKPY
+152 IDRYKNNLIKPH
-164 EVEPHDDLEKIA
+164 EVQSHDDLEKIA
-176 KRVYEVYQNYL
+176 KKVYEVYQNYL

-202 IDLYIQFPEVLNK
+202 IDLFIGFPEVLNK

-245 YKNLVVVGD
+245 YRNIAVVGD

-259 YAFRGAE
+259 YAFRGAD

-277 PEAKIITLTK
+277 PDAKIITLTK

-313 VVAVGEEGIPPD
+313 VVTEGEEGIPPD

-338 VADSIVNYSITKN
+338 VADSIINYSITKN

-368 LFEEAFRLKG
+368 LFEEAFRLRG
-378 LPYTVVGAFQFYE
+378 LPYIVVGAFQFYE

-411 VSLLRVLNVPKRGIG
+411 VSLLRVINTPKRGIG
-426 SVAINNLNETSLKN
+426 SVAINNLNEISIKN

-449 DYNNIDDIPPKA
+449 DYNDIDDIPPKA

-466 DFLEVIEKYNNIF
+466 DFLDVIEKYHNIF
-479 TIDKNDKNLLEK
+479 TVDKNALAK
-491 PKLYENI
+491 PKLYDNI

-508 SEILNSSDTKEQG
+508 NEILNSSDTKEQG

-526 NVESLMNGIME
+526 NVESLMNGILE
-537 YERGNKNATLKNYLD
+537 YEKGNKNVTLKNYLD

-561 NEEEEKKKGI
+561 TNEEENKKGI

-600 KSSSEKEIEE
+600 KSSSEKEVEE

-638 KKVECAPSIFL
+638 KKVECSPSIFL

-656 PENMAMD
+656 PEDMAMD
-663 EEEFISNLKASLK
+663 EEEFMANLKASLK

>member
-1 MYNNHLKNKG
+1 MS
-11 FIMALLPNEEQRK
+11 LLPNEEQRE
-24 AIEHINGPLLA
+24 AIKHIDGPLLA

-51 AYLIKKGIEPSSIL
+51 AYLIKNGISPSNIL

-73 AAEMRERIIL
+73 AAEMRERIVL

-103 VLKAEIDKLGYKNN
+103 VLKVEIDKLGYKNN

-123 SDSKTLIRNVL
+123 SDCKTLIRNIL

-145 ENLFAWY
+145 ESLFAWY
-152 IDRYKNNLIKPY
+152 IDRYKNNLIKPH
-164 EVEPHDDLEKIA
+164 EVQSHDDLEKIA
-176 KRVYEVYQNYL
+176 KKVYEVYQNYL

-202 IDLYIQFPEVLNK
+202 IDLFIGFPEVLNK

-245 YKNLVVVGD
+245 YRNIAVVGD

-259 YAFRGAE
+259 YAFRGAD

-277 PEAKIITLTK
+277 PDAKIITLTK

-299 HAVISNNINRKDKK
+299 YAVISNNINRKDKK
-313 VVAVGEEGIPPD
+313 VVAEGEEGIPPD

-338 VADSIVNYSITKN
+338 VADSIINYSITKN

-368 LFEEAFRLKG
+368 LFEEAFRLRG
-378 LPYTVVGAFQFYE
+378 LPYIVVGAFQFYE

-411 VSLLRVLNVPKRGIG
+411 VSLLRVINTPKRGIG
-426 SVAINNLNETSLKN
+426 SVAINNLNEISIKN

-449 DYNNIDDIPPKA
+449 DYNDIDDIPPKA

-466 DFLEVIEKYNNIF
+466 DFLDVIEKYHNIF
-479 TIDKNDKNLLEK
+479 TVDKNALAK
-491 PKLYENI
+491 PKLYDNI

-508 SEILNSSDTKEQG
+508 NEILNSSDTKEQG

-526 NVESLMNGIME
+526 NVESLMNGILE
-537 YERGNKNATLKNYLD
+537 YEKGNKNVTLKNYLD

-561 NEEEEKKKGI
+561 TNEEENKKGI

-600 KSSSEKEIEE
+600 KSSSEKEVEE

-638 KKVECAPSIFL
+638 KKVECFPSIFL

-656 PENMAMD
+656 PEDMAMD
-663 EEEFISNLKASLK
+663 EEEFMANLKASLK

>member
-1 MYNNHLKNKG
+1 MS
-11 FIMALLPNEEQRK
+11 LLLNEEQAE
-24 AIEHINGPLLA
+24 AITHIDGPLLA

-51 AYLIKKGIEPSSIL
+51 AFLIKKGISPSNIL

-73 AAEMRERIIL
+73 AAEMRERIVL

-103 VLKAEIDKLGYKNN
+103 VLKVEIDKLGYKNN

-123 SDSKTLIRNVL
+123 SDCRTLIRNIL

-152 IDRYKNNLIKPY
+152 IDRYKNNLIKPH
-164 EVEPHDDLEKIA
+164 EVTPHDDLEKIA
-176 KRVYEVYQNYL
+176 KRVYEVYQHYL

-202 IDLYIQFPEVLNK
+202 IDLFIGFPEVLNK

-245 YKNLVVVGD
+245 YRNIAVVGD

-277 PEAKIITLTK
+277 PNAKIITLTK

-299 HAVISNNINRKDKK
+299 HAVISNNVNRKDKK
-313 VVAVGEEGIPPD
+313 VVAEGEEGIPPD

-338 VADSIVNYSITKN
+338 VADSIANYSITKK

-368 LFEEAFRLKG
+368 LFEEAFRLMG
-378 LPYTVVGAFQFYE
+378 LPYVVVGAFQFYE

-411 VSLLRVLNVPKRGIG
+411 VSLLRVINTPKRGIG
-426 SVAINNLNETSLKN
+426 SVAINNLNEISIKN

-466 DFLEVIEKYNNIF
+466 DFLDIIEKYHDIF
-479 TIDKNDKNLLEK
+479 TVDKNALEK
-491 PKLYENI
+491 PKLYDNI
-498 NKFLDEIAYH
+498 NNFLDEIAYH
-508 SEILNSSDTKEQG
+508 NEILNSSDTKEQG

-526 NVESLMNGIME
+526 NVESLMNGILE
-537 YERGNKNATLKNYLD
+537 YEKVNKNASLKNYLD

-561 NEEEEKKKGI
+561 NNDEENKKGI

-638 KKVECAPSIFL
+638 KKVECSPSIFL

-656 PENMAMD
+656 PEDMAMD
-663 EEEFISNLKASLK
+663 EEEFMANLKASLK

>member
-1 MYNNHLKNKG
+1 MS
-11 FIMALLPNEEQRK
+11 LLLNEEQAE
-24 AIEHINGPLLA
+24 AIAHIDGPLLA

-51 AYLIKKGIEPSSIL
+51 AFLIKKGISPSNIL

-73 AAEMRERIIL
+73 AAEMRERIVL

-103 VLKAEIDKLGYKNN
+103 VLKVEIDKLGYKNN

-123 SDSKTLIRNVL
+123 SDCRTLIRNIL

-152 IDRYKNNLIKPY
+152 IDRYKNNLIKPH
-164 EVEPHDDLEKIA
+164 EVTPHDDLEKIA
-176 KRVYEVYQNYL
+176 KRVYEVYQHYL

-202 IDLYIQFPEVLNK
+202 IDLFIGFPEVLNK

-245 YKNLVVVGD
+245 YRNIAVVGD

-277 PEAKIITLTK
+277 PNAKIITLTK

-299 HAVISNNINRKDKK
+299 HAVISNNVNRKDKK
-313 VVAVGEEGIPPD
+313 VVAEGEEGIPPD

-338 VADSIVNYSITKN
+338 VADSIANYSITKK

-368 LFEEAFRLKG
+368 LFEEAFRLRG
-378 LPYTVVGAFQFYE
+378 LPYVVVGAFQFYE

-411 VSLLRVLNVPKRGIG
+411 VSLLRVINTPKRGIG
-426 SVAINNLNETSLKN
+426 SVAINNLNEISIKN

-461 KAGIK
+461 KLGIK
-466 DFLEVIEKYNNIF
+466 DFLDIIEKYHDIF
-479 TIDKNDKNLLEK
+479 TVDKNALEK
-491 PKLYENI
+491 PKLYDNI

-508 SEILNSSDTKEQG
+508 NEILNSSDTKEQG

-526 NVESLMNGIME
+526 NVESLMNGILE
-537 YERGNKNATLKNYLD
+537 YEKVNKNASLKNYLD

-561 NEEEEKKKGI
+561 NNDEENKKGI

-638 KKVECAPSIFL
+638 KKVECSPSIFL

-656 PENMAMD
+656 PEDMAMD
-663 EEEFISNLKASLK
+663 EEEFMANLKASLK

>member
-1 MYNNHLKNKG
+1 ME
-11 FIMALLPNEEQRK
+11 LLPNEEQRE
-24 AIEHINGPLLA
+24 AIEYINGPLLV

-51 AYLIKKGIEPSSIL
+51 AYLIKKGINPSNIL

-73 AAEMRERIIL
+73 ASEMRERIIL

-103 VLKAEIDKLGYKNN
+103 VLKSEIEKLGYKNN

-134 REIKINTLNYD
+134 REIKVNTLNYD
-145 ENLFAWY
+145 ENIFAWH

-164 EVEPHDDLEKIA
+164 EVAPHDDLEEIA
-176 KRVYEVYQNYL
+176 KRVYEIYQSYL

-202 IDLYIQFPEVLNK
+202 IDLFIEFPEVLDR

-245 YKNLVVVGD
+245 YKNIAVVGD

-259 YAFRGAE
+259 YAFRGGD

-277 PEAKIITLTK
+277 PNAKVITLTK

-299 HAVISNNINRKDKK
+299 HAVISNNENRKDKQ
-313 VVAVGEEGIPPD
+313 VVAVGEEGVPPE
-325 IISCEDEREEAKF
+325 IISCEDERDEAKF
-338 VADSIVNYSITKN
+338 VADSIVNYSITKK

-356 FAVLFRMNAQSR
+356 FAVLFRMNTQAR
-368 LFEEAFRLKG
+368 LFEEVFRERG
-378 LPYTVVGAFQFYE
+378 LPYTLVGTLQFYE

-411 VSLLRVLNVPKRGIG
+411 VSLLRVINIPKRGIG
-426 SVAINNLNETSLKN
+426 SVAINNLNEISVKN
-440 GVSLYQTLL
+440 GNSLYQTLL
-449 DYNNIDDIPPKA
+449 DYENIDDIPPKA
-461 KAGIK
+461 KTGIK
-466 DFLEVIEKYNNIF
+466 DFIEIIEHYHNIF
-479 TIDKNDKNLLEK
+479 NIDKNDKNILEK
-491 PKLYENI
+491 PKLYDNI
-498 NKFLDEIAYH
+498 NKFLDDIAYH
-508 SEILNSSDTKEQG
+508 NEILNSSDTIEQG
-521 SKKME
+521 NKKIE
-526 NVESLMNGIME
+526 NVDAFMNGILE
-537 YERGNKNATLKNYLD
+537 YEKGNRKATLKNYLD

-561 NEEEEKKKGI
+561 TEEEEKKKGI

-585 YVYISGMEEGILPHH
+585 YVYIAGMEEGILPHH

-623 KHLTLTYCLSRTKMG
+623 KHLTLTHCLSRNKMR
-638 KKVECAPSIFL
+638 KKVECSPSIFL

-656 PENMAMD
+656 PEDMALN
-663 EEEFISNLKASLK
+663 EEEFISNLKLSLK

>member
-1 MYNNHLKNKG
+1 MS
-11 FIMALLPNEEQRK
+11 LLLNEEQAE
-24 AIEHINGPLLA
+24 AITHIDGPLLA

-51 AYLIKKGIEPSSIL
+51 AFLIKKGISPSNIL

-73 AAEMRERIIL
+73 AAEMRERIVL

-103 VLKAEIDKLGYKNN
+103 VLKVEIDKLGYKNN

-123 SDSKTLIRNVL
+123 SDCRTLIRNIL

-152 IDRYKNNLIKPY
+152 IDRYKNNLIKPH
-164 EVEPHDDLEKIA
+164 EVTPHDDLEKIA
-176 KRVYEVYQNYL
+176 KRVYEVYQHYL

-202 IDLYIQFPEVLNK
+202 IDLFIGFPEVLNK

-245 YKNLVVVGD
+245 YRNIAVVGD

-277 PEAKIITLTK
+277 PNAKIITLTK

-299 HAVISNNINRKDKK
+299 HAVISNNVNRKDKK
-313 VVAVGEEGIPPD
+313 VVAEGEEGIPPD

-338 VADSIVNYSITKN
+338 VADSIANYSITKK

-368 LFEEAFRLKG
+368 LFEEAFRLMG
-378 LPYTVVGAFQFYE
+378 LPYVVVGAFQFYE

-411 VSLLRVLNVPKRGIG
+411 VSLLRVINTPKRGIG
-426 SVAINNLNETSLKN
+426 SVAINNLNEISIKN

-466 DFLEVIEKYNNIF
+466 DFLDIIEKYREIF
-479 TIDKNDKNLLEK
+479 TVDKNALEK
-491 PKLYENI
+491 PKLYDNI

-508 SEILNSSDTKEQG
+508 NEILNSSDTKEQG

-526 NVESLMNGIME
+526 NVESLMNGILE
-537 YERGNKNATLKNYLD
+537 YEKGNKNASLKNYLD

-561 NEEEEKKKGI
+561 NNDEENKKGI

-638 KKVECAPSIFL
+638 KKVECSPSIFL

-656 PENMAMD
+656 PEDMAMD
-663 EEEFISNLKASLK
+663 EEEFMANLKASLK

>member
-1 MYNNHLKNKG
+1 MS
-11 FIMALLPNEEQRK
+11 LLLNEEQAE
-24 AIEHINGPLLA
+24 AITHIDGPLLA

-51 AYLIKKGIEPSSIL
+51 AFLIKKGISPSNIL

-73 AAEMRERIIL
+73 AAEMRERIVL

-103 VLKAEIDKLGYKNN
+103 VLKVEIDKLGYKNN

-123 SDSKTLIRNVL
+123 SDCRTLIRNIL

-152 IDRYKNNLIKPY
+152 IDRYKNNLIKPH

-176 KRVYEVYQNYL
+176 KRVYEVYQHYL

-202 IDLYIQFPEVLNK
+202 IDLFIGFPEVLNK

-245 YKNLVVVGD
+245 YRNIAVVGD

-277 PEAKIITLTK
+277 PNAKIITLTK

-299 HAVISNNINRKDKK
+299 HAVISNNVNRKDKK
-313 VVAVGEEGIPPD
+313 VVAEGEEGIPPD

-338 VADSIVNYSITKN
+338 VADSIANYSITKK

-368 LFEEAFRLKG
+368 LFEEAFRLMG
-378 LPYTVVGAFQFYE
+378 LPYVVVGAFQFYE

-411 VSLLRVLNVPKRGIG
+411 VSLLRVINTPKRGIG
-426 SVAINNLNETSLKN
+426 SVAINNLNEISIKN

-461 KAGIK
+461 KSGIK
-466 DFLEVIEKYNNIF
+466 DFLDIIEKYHDIF
-479 TIDKNDKNLLEK
+479 TVDKNALEK
-491 PKLYENI
+491 PKLYDNI

-508 SEILNSSDTKEQG
+508 NEILNSSDTKEQG

-526 NVESLMNGIME
+526 NVESLMNGILE
-537 YERGNKNATLKNYLD
+537 YEKGNKNASLKNYLD

-561 NEEEEKKKGI
+561 NNDEENKKGI

-638 KKVECAPSIFL
+638 KKVECSPSIFL

-656 PENMAMD
+656 PEDMAMD
-663 EEEFISNLKASLK
+663 EEEFMANLKASLK